1 MEWWQTLLMTA
12 GSCFVTLLI
21 TFVFNWITNRPK
33 VKREQEKKERAQ
45 RKADDEE
52 FREELRK
59 MVQSVHDESNKQSE
73 DCQKD
78 HQCLAKLVA
87 QIKETNI
94 AQNKGLQ
101 AVLKDLLKIRYLEWI
116 HKGYAP
122 MDARDDL
129 ERMYTAYH
137 NLGANGVLTALRNEF
152 LELPVERKEE

>member
-1 MEWWQTLLMTA
+1 MTA
-12 GSCFVTLLI
+12 GSCFITLLI
-21 TFVFNWITNRPK
+21 TFIFNWITNRPK
-33 VKREQEKKERAQ
+33 IKREQAKKDRAQ
-45 RKADDEE
+45 RKAEEDE
-52 FREELRK
+52 FREELRQ

-87 QIKETNI
+87 KIEETNR
-94 AQNKGLQ
+94 AQDKGLQ

-129 ERMYTAYH
+129 ERMYTAYR

-152 LELPVERKEE
+152 LALPVEREEE

>member
-12 GSCFVTLLI
+12 GSCFITLLV
-21 TFVFNWITNRPK
+21 TFIFCWITNKTK
-33 VKREQEKKERAQ
+33 VKMEKAKKERAE
-45 RKADDEE
+45 RKAENDE

-59 MVQSVHDESNKQSE
+59 MVQSVHDESNKQNA
-73 DCQKD
+73 DCQRD

-152 LELPVERKEE
+152 LALPVERKEE